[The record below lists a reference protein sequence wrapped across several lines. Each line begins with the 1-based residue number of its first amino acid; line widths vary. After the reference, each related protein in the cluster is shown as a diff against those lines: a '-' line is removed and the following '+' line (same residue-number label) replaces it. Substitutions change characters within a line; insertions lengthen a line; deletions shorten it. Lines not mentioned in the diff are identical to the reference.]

1 MSSGAVR
8 IASIVVI
15 TIAAL
20 AFGWLALAALV
31 AESGPGET
39 LVVTES
45 DEISED
51 LVVIGRSTEVVGHVR
66 GGVLAL
72 GGDVTVIGSV
82 DGDVAAIGGS
92 VIQKSGS
99 HISGDVLI
107 VGGHYKPD
115 SNSRCRGDGTETVVM
130 AGSGQQLRDFFSNP
144 TRELLVPEIDRNYLG
159 WRVAAALS
167 SFLLA
172 IILVAIAPAQVS
184 RASERLSAD
193 ALRIGAIGFIGT
205 LAGTVLVGL
214 SLVALPGP
222 FSAVISG
229 LLLLAVIVIQLFG
242 RVVAYFLVGRWLQ
255 RRIFG
260 ERSRSQSVALLLGV
274 LALALLGSLPVVG
287 ALLVFAIFILS
298 IGLVLTIPAT
308 PNSAAAATD

>member
-1 MSSGAVR
+1 MTPGAVR
-8 IASIVVI
+8 IASIAVI
-15 TIAAL
+15 TIAAV
-20 AFGWLALAALV
+20 AFGWLAVAALV
-31 AESGPGET
+31 ADSGPGET

-45 DEISED
+45 DDISED
-51 LVVIGRSTEVVGHVR
+51 LVVMGRSVEIVGHVR

-72 GGDVTVIGSV
+72 GGDVTVNGSV
-82 DGDVAAIGGS
+82 DGDVASIGGS
-92 VIQKSGS
+92 VIQASGS

-107 VGGHYKPD
+107 VGGHYKPAD
-115 SNSRCRGDGTETVVM
+115 NKQCRGAGTETVVM
-130 AGSGQQLRDFFSNP
+130 AGSGQQLRDFFANP
-144 TRELLVPEIDRNYLG
+144 TRELLVPELDRNYLG
-159 WRVAAALS
+159 WRIAAALS

-184 RASERLSAD
+184 KASERLSAD
-193 ALRIGAIGFIGT
+193 ALRIGAIGLVGT
-205 LAGTVLVGL
+205 LAGVLLVGL
-214 SLVALPGP
+214 TLVALPGP

-255 RRIFG
+255 RRLLG

-274 LALALLGSLPVVG
+274 LALAFLGSLPVVG
-287 ALLVFAIFILS
+287 ALLVFGIFILS

-308 PNSAAAATD
+308 VPPTPATPD

>member
-1 MSSGAVR
+1 MSPGAVR
-8 IASIVVI
+8 IASIAVI
-15 TIAAL
+15 TIAAV
-20 AFGWLALAALV
+20 AFGWLAIAALV
-31 AESGPGET
+31 ADSGPGET
-39 LVVTES
+39 VVVTES
-45 DEISED
+45 DDIRED
-51 LVVIGRSTEVVGHVR
+51 LVVIGRSAEIVGHVR

-82 DGDVAAIGGS
+82 DGDVASIGGS
-92 VIQKSGS
+92 VVQKSGS

-115 SNSRCRGDGTETVVM
+115 GNKQCRGDGTETVVM
-130 AGSGQQLRDFFSNP
+130 AGSGQQLRDFFANP
-144 TRELLVPEIDRNYLG
+144 TRELLMPDLDRNYLG
-159 WRVAAALS
+159 WRIAAALS

-193 ALRIGAIGFIGT
+193 ALRIGAIGLIGT
-205 LAGTVLVGL
+205 LAGIVLVGL
-214 SLVALPGP
+214 TLVALPGP

-255 RRIFG
+255 RRLLG

-274 LALALLGSLPVVG
+274 LALALLGSLPVIG
-287 ALLVFAIFILS
+287 ALLVFGIFILS
-298 IGLVLTIPAT
+298 IGLVLTIPAS
-308 PNSAAAATD
+308 PVPVSIPAE